1 MNRSK
6 KPAEPAEPDGRASS
20 RLGLAASALMTLLLL
35 PGLPADADDLPHAA
49 LPLEQVL
56 AASGPSPLR
65 FTLADGQTVVGR
77 VVKIDTETITLR
89 KPTGGIRALAIADLR
104 SIDIK
109 RADGALERGQIAL
122 LADGRYGWN
131 GTAPAAG
138 DERSLA
144 VATDSSPAEGPE
156 AGGPLIKLTA
166 ERRKGDKED
175 GAMAAAPAVQPEDV
189 ALVQPPATDALPAP
203 VRLQVTAG
211 EVSETEKFMYFRL
224 RLSEPARQPLA
235 IIYTMING
243 TATAAQDFTH
253 RQGVVVFDPGETAVT
268 LAAPIINDDVK
279 EGNETFHLFITADPA
294 SVTISK
300 RNVLATILDDDS

>member
-6 KPAEPAEPDGRASS
+6 KTSEPEPDGRTSS
-20 RLGLAASALMTLLLL
+20 RVGLVASALMTLLLL
-35 PGLPADADDLPHAA
+35 PGMTADADDLPDTAQ
-49 LPLEQVL
+49 PLEQVL
-56 AASGPSPLR
+56 AASEAAPLR
-65 FTLADGQTVVGR
+65 FTLSDGQAVVGR
-77 VVKIDTETITLR
+77 VVKFDAETITLR
-89 KPTGGIRALAIADLR
+89 KPTGGIRALTIADLQ

-109 RADGALERGQIAL
+109 GADGTLARGLIVQL
-122 LADGRYGWN
+122 NDGRYGWN
-131 GTAPAAG
+131 GTVPAAG

-144 VATDSSPAEGPE
+144 AVAPSEGPE

-166 ERRKGDKED
+166 ERRNVDKED

-189 ALVQPPATDALPAP
+189 ALAQPPATDALPAP

-243 TATAAQDFTH
+243 TATAAQDFIH

-268 LAAPIINDDVK
+268 LAAPIINDDAK

-294 SVTISK
+294 SVTIGK
-300 RNVLATILDDDS
+300 RKVLATILDDDS